1 MKKRRRTVLYDERI
15 REAAKKVEEAYLAAL
30 PEPED
35 CEAVFSPEFEQ
46 KMEALIGQ
54 VKGRGRTGRD
64 YPKACVNLQCG
75 VE

>member
-15 REAAKKVEEAYLAAL
+15 REAAKAYLAAL

-54 VKGRGRTGRD
+54 VKGRGRRQ
-64 YPKACVNLQCG
+64 V
-75 VE
+75 

>member
-1 MKKRRRTVLYDERI
+1 MKKRRRTVLSDERI

-54 VKGRGRTGRD
+54 VKGRGRSQ
-64 YPKACVNLQCG
+64 V
-75 VE
+75 